1 MRAEVPNPMVFTVFS
16 TPADR
21 SCVLAV
27 RADRSWNVS
36 IYVGFACQQANHTVF
51 TVFLLVFS
59 RPIFSTRSDPMV
71 FTVFCTPLHCLCA
84 LCLLMFL
91 RVQPRKAC
99 FFRCLVVCQKTIF
112 PPGPVS
118 ACYFDSAGWAGGGGG
133 GCEPVWHIP
142 VTGCAF
148 APCGCKKKKPTTGFA
163 SHYIVD
169 SKFPF
174 L

>member
-1 MRAEVPNPMVFTVFS
+1 MGQPGRREKQGFLGGCASCRRAGSAILRRWGWGGWGGGGGGVIACGSAESYGIYSVFYTCGC
-16 TPADR
+16 

-59 RPIFSTRSDPMV
+59 RPFFSTRSDPMV

-91 RVQPRKAC
+91 RVQPRKHSLA
-99 FFRCLVVCQKTIF
+99 LQ
-112 PPGPVS
+112 
-118 ACYFDSAGWAGGGGG
+118 
-133 GCEPVWHIP
+133 
-142 VTGCAF
+142 
-148 APCGCKKKKPTTGFA
+148 
-163 SHYIVD
+163 
-169 SKFPF
+169 
-174 L
+174 